1 MTLARASARLPVSAP
16 HPGKVSV
23 RDGNWGV
30 GIVLVATLVAH
41 GCGHSSPLLNNTH
54 PSSQALATAVLDGL
68 QRRDIATLRALA
80 LNEQEFREQIWPELP
95 AARPE
100 RNLPFSYVWG
110 DLRQK
115 SEASLDR
122 TVAQHAGRRY
132 TLLSVRFAGEVTRY
146 PSYTV
151 YRETVLR
158 VRDEAGA
165 EADMRL
171 FGSTV
176 EKDEAWKVFSYVIDD

>member
-1 MTLARASARLPVSAP
+1 M
-16 HPGKVSV
+16 
-23 RDGNWGV
+23 
-30 GIVLVATLVAH
+30 GIVLVAALVVH
-41 GCGHSSPLLNNTH
+41 GCGQSSPLLGNTH
-54 PSSQALATAVLDGL
+54 PSSQELATAVLDGL
-68 QRRDIATLRALA
+68 QRRDMASLRALA

-122 TVAQHAGRRY
+122 TFAGHAGRRY
-132 TLLSVRFAGEVTRY
+132 TLVSVRFAGEATRY

-151 YRETVLR
+151 HRETVLR

-165 EADMRL
+165 EADVRL
-171 FGSTV
+171 FGSSV
-176 EKDEAWKVFSYVIDD
+176 EKDDAWKVFSYVVDD

>member
-1 MTLARASARLPVSAP
+1 L
-16 HPGKVSV
+16 
-23 RDGNWGV
+23 
-30 GIVLVATLVAH
+30 GIVLVAALVAH
-41 GCGHSSPLLNNTH
+41 GCDGSSPLLGNTY

-68 QRRDIATLRALA
+68 QRRDMATLRALA

-122 TVAQHAGRRY
+122 TFAAHAGRRY
-132 TLLSVRFAGEVTRY
+132 TLVSVRFAGDATRY

-151 YRETVLR
+151 HRETILR

-165 EADMRL
+165 EKDVRL
-171 FGSTV
+171 FGSSV
-176 EKDEAWKVFSYVIDD
+176 EKDDAWKVFSYVVDD